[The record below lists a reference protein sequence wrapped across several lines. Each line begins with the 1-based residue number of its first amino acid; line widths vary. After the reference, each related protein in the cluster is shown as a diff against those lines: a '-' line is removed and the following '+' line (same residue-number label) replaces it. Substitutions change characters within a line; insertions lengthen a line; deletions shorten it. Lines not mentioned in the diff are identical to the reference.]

1 HLFKHTAARWEQSQP
16 FDEVCGLKLLSVD
29 GTQFKTQDTPS
40 NSHFGYAQS
49 TANFP
54 SVLAVTLMSTRTH
67 LISDAAFGPVTNSE
81 LHYAQQLVGSAPE
94 NSLTLFD
101 RGFFSAELFT
111 SWQGVG
117 TNHHWLT
124 PIKSKMRYDVIE
136 SYSEYDHLITMPV
149 SPQAKKSASYLGDTW
164 QARLIQ

>member
-1 HLFKHTAARWEQSQP
+1 MTRWEQSQP

-29 GTQFKTQDTPS
+29 GTQFKTQDTSS

-81 LHYAQQLVGSAPE
+81 IHYAQQLVGSAPE
-94 NSLTLFD
+94 NSRTLFD

-117 TNHHWLT
+117 ANHH
-124 PIKSKMRYDVIE
+124 
-136 SYSEYDHLITMPV
+136 
-149 SPQAKKSASYLGDTW
+149 
-164 QARLIQ
+164 